1 MSYAKPEIPLIDKPV
16 NLDRVIQGI
25 QVALGEKLSWLD
37 YSFGRAVPGERV
49 VEGSQR
55 ALTYPEV
62 YVGEGR
68 YEEVGPNSH
77 FGAHSFIQLAGP
89 EKPIEYEKFQRN
101 YYTAPLEVVFLFD
114 LDKVKDRAGYTY
126 SHRFTEELKQ
136 QIRVALESMPDV
148 DVVVAMWETAV
159 EVFRG
164 YTYNHLQMQT
174 FKHPYAGLKIAF
186 TTHYLEDCK
195 VLSQNI

>member
-1 MSYAKPEIPLIDKPV
+1 MSYAQPIIPLIVEPV
-16 NLDRVIQGI
+16 NLDKVIQAI
-25 QVALGEKLSWLD
+25 QVKLGAKLPWLD
-37 YSFGRAVPGERV
+37 YSFGRALSGERF

-77 FGAHSFIQLAGP
+77 FGAHSFIQVAGP
-89 EKPIEYEKFQRN
+89 EKPIEYEKLQRN
-101 YYTAPLEVVFLFD
+101 LYSVPLEIIFLFN
-114 LDKVKDRAGYTY
+114 LDAIKDKMAYTY
-126 SHRFTEELKQ
+126 EHRFTEELKQ
-136 QIRVALESMPDV
+136 QIRVALESMPEV
-148 DVVVAMWETAV
+148 DVVIAMWETAG

-174 FKHPYAGLKIAF
+174 FKHPYAGLKIAINS
-186 TTHYLEDCK
+186 HYMENC
-195 VLSQNI
+195 